1 MHVGM
6 IASVGFVVLGIVGL
20 YYGADFLVRGGSN
33 LAARLGLPTLIIGL
47 TLVAYGTSAPEF
59 VVSLNAA
66 LNGKMDISIGNIV
79 GSNICNVA
87 LILGLSAAI
96 CPLPVKDVLIRRDMP
111 VMLAAS
117 VLFALVFF
125 CFGGVPRC
133 CGMLFFAGSVAYTV
147 LGIKFAEK
155 DESSSMNEMSEQH
168 MGVLASLW
176 FIIIGM
182 AALVAGSKSFVYGA
196 VEIARTLGVSEAVIG
211 LTLVAVGTSLPELAT
226 SIVAALKKECD
237 IAVGNVVGS
246 NIFNILFIMGATGSI
261 TSFSGFNSKV
271 GVVDIAVFLGTSFL
285 LLPMMST
292 SKRITRGEGAVLLL
306 IYVSYTAWL
315 ICNA

>member
-1 MHVGM
+1 M
-6 IASVGFVVLGIVGL
+6 
-20 YYGADFLVRGGSN
+20 DFQN
-33 LAARLGLPTLIIGL
+33 MFQTQ
-47 TLVAYGTSAPEF
+47 
-59 VVSLNAA
+59 
-66 LNGKMDISIGNIV
+66 
-79 GSNICNVA
+79 
-87 LILGLSAAI
+87 
-96 CPLPVKDVLIRRDMP
+96 
-111 VMLAAS
+111 
-117 VLFALVFF
+117 
-125 CFGGVPRC
+125 
-133 CGMLFFAGSVAYTV
+133 GMLFLLML
-147 LGIKFAEK
+147 LGFLLKKRGMI
-155 DESSSMNEMSEQH
+155 NEGNKGLLSDL
-168 MGVLASLW
+168 VINVTLPAS
-176 FIIIGM
+176 IIGM

-271 GVVDIAVFLGTSFL
+271 GVVDFAVFLGTSFL